1 VRRFDRKAMISQ
13 NLPPLLG
20 VVCVAGFGLPT
31 FTAAYTA
38 SAPPKQLYGKSVI
51 VSWTETRSQRAV
63 GEQNFHPASVNLQRS
78 VYVSTAGRVFSRT
91 TATGSGGG
99 RRRGH
104 FSGSAESVGT
114 TGTNYSGGA
123 SNVQFQ
129 GNSIV
134 MTGGFTAS
142 ARRVTVNLDSSFE
155 SCTAQVIT
163 AKEVGA
169 KVGVWRG
176 IGSGR
181 MLEVESVSAGPASC
195 SVKSGNVFAE

>member
-1 VRRFDRKAMISQ
+1 MRWSDKKSLLQKLA
-13 NLPPLLG
+13 LPFL
-20 VVCVAGFGLPT
+20 CAVAFALPA
-31 FTAAYTA
+31 FTAAHA
-38 SAPPKQLYGKSVI
+38 GSAPPKQLYGKSVV
-51 VSWTETRSQRAV
+51 VSWTETRSQRPV
-63 GEQNFHPASVNLQRS
+63 GEQNFRSVSVNLQRS

-91 TATGSGGG
+91 NASSSGSGA
-99 RRRGH
+99 RRRGV
-104 FSGSAESVGT
+104 SGAAENVGT
-114 TGTNYSGGA
+114 SGANFGGGA

-142 ARRVTVNLDSSFE
+142 ARRVTVNFDSGFE
-155 SCTAQVIT
+155 SCTAQAIT